1 VVRLYQPSS
10 DSKAVAG
17 LKYPSR
23 LLKQL
28 LVGHGI
34 RFGGRVLVAG
44 CGDGELVPFIDG
56 LAYQVTA
63 IDDSSDVIDHMRHRF
78 PQFNF
83 QLTRL
88 DESFPVASDEFDL
101 IVVQDLSVYRNNLL
115 ELRTRTATANLLSC
129 LKPGGDLVVVRKELA
144 LDGCDSEHGPHCWK
158 RHLACFPG
166 QFETARY
173 SESLFERVEW
183 DWLFGAR
190 EHHNYFTVTLQSPSE
205 KLHRNFW
212 RDFGRRGLM
221 TGQGTCC
228 PIKTL
233 TEGIRRAA

>member
-1 VVRLYQPSS
+1 MVRLYQPSS
-10 DSKAVAG
+10 DSKAITG

-23 LLKQL
+23 LLKQV
-28 LVGHGI
+28 LVGHGL

-44 CGDGELVPFIDG
+44 CTDGELVPFLDG
-56 LAYQVTA
+56 LAYHVDA
-63 IDDSSDVIDHMRHRF
+63 IDDSSDVIDDVRQRF
-78 PQFNF
+78 PQFKF

-88 DESFPVASDEFDL
+88 DESFPVANEEFDL
-101 IVVQDLSVYRNNLL
+101 VVVQNLSVYRNNLL
-115 ELRTRTATANLLSC
+115 DLRTRTATANLLSC
-129 LKPGGDLVVVRKELA
+129 LKPGGDLVFVRKEPA
-144 LDGCDSEHGPHCWK
+144 SHGTDSEHGPECWK

-166 QFETARY
+166 QFESVTY
-173 SESLFERVEW
+173 CESLLERSNW

-190 EHHNYFTVTLQSPSE
+190 EHGNYFTVTLQSPPE

-221 TGQGTCC
+221 TGQGLCC
-228 PIKTL
+228 QLKTV

>member
-10 DSKAVAG
+10 DSKAVTG

-23 LLKQL
+23 LLKQV

-56 LAYQVTA
+56 LAYHVDA
-63 IDDSSDVIDHMRHRF
+63 IDDSSDIIDDVRQKF

-88 DESFPVASDEFDL
+88 DESFPVANDEFDL
-101 IVVQDLSVYRNNLL
+101 VVVQDLSVYRNNLL
-115 ELRTRTATANLLSC
+115 DLRTRTATANLLSC
-129 LKPGGDLVVVRKELA
+129 LKPGGDLVFIRKERPS
-144 LDGCDSEHGPHCWK
+144 DGGASEHGPECWK

-166 QFETARY
+166 QFESATY
-173 SESLFERVEW
+173 GESLFERSNW
-183 DWLFGAR
+183 DWLFGTR
-190 EHHNYFTVTLQSPSE
+190 EHGNFFTVTLQSPPE
-205 KLHRNFW
+205 TLHRNFW

-221 TGQGTCC
+221 TGQGLCC
-228 PIKTL
+228 QLKTV